1 MASSLAILF
10 ADNLTT
16 TANAQEEQ
24 KQLSNQTASIGNGT
38 LFESTM
44 DKFRVQLPE
53 GWIVHDIN
61 NTGPT
66 LESEV
71 TRGYGVLAQLCPEEQ
86 QQATPAVVGSGFDN
100 TASSSCQGFEGNIV
114 HILRYPNLS
123 DTVGFTSD
131 DIVSNYDNTVNAIL
145 SYEIEKLQEVGY
157 QNIQIVNSTDTSINV
172 DISAAAAYL
181 IGSGITNAI
190 PPSSAIPLHRHQS
203 T

>member
-1 MASSLAILF
+1 MYKLIYTSSYIFFVRIQLVEYYMRISNKLLISTSMAITLVMASSLAILF

-24 KQLSNQTASIGNGT
+24 QLSNQTASIGNGT

-71 TRGYGVLAQLCPEEQ
+71 L
-86 QQATPAVVGSGFDN
+86 
-100 TASSSCQGFEGNIV
+100 
-114 HILRYPNLS
+114 
-123 DTVGFTSD
+123 
-131 DIVSNYDNTVNAIL
+131 
-145 SYEIEKLQEVGY
+145 
-157 QNIQIVNSTDTSINV
+157 
-172 DISAAAAYL
+172 
-181 IGSGITNAI
+181 
-190 PPSSAIPLHRHQS
+190 
-203 T
+203 

>member
-24 KQLSNQTASIGNGT
+24 QLSNQTASIGNGK

-61 NTGPT
+61 NMGPT

-71 TRGYGVLAQLCPEEQ
+71 LRGYGILAQLCPEEQ
-86 QQATPAVVGSGFDN
+86 QQATPAVGGSDSDN
-100 TASSSCQGFEGNIV
+100 TASGSCQAFEGNIV
-114 HILRYPNLS
+114 HILRYPNL
-123 DTVGFTSD
+123 
-131 DIVSNYDNTVNAIL
+131 NH
-145 SYEIEKLQEVGY
+145 
-157 QNIQIVNSTDTSINV
+157 
-172 DISAAAAYL
+172 L
-181 IGSGITNAI
+181 IGLWILLLVLTLTVVI
-190 PPSSAIPLHRHQS
+190 LKVP
-203 T
+203 